1 VDGNLPLSHGE
12 VGRRWSIVD
21 EELPSEVREMWR
33 DLADAM
39 CEKELEPV
47 EVHAE
52 RIRRAIVPLI
62 TSSYE
67 DAVVRLEDLG
77 ALVLACAG
85 TLRLSDVAAEQA
97 LEPPVSTGNLAGPPM
112 IDEDWLVLSTV
123 HSAKGLEFDAVHVI
137 HAADGNFPSDMSL
150 GSPEGLEEE
159 RRLFYVAIT
168 RARRNLAVYVPLR
181 YHHNRVR
188 DDHSWAQPSRF
199 LSESVR
205 STLVEVPTAVTSQQ
219 IPMSQL
225 TVVIHGSRVVE
236 GHLSKLW

>member
-1 VDGNLPLSHGE
+1 L
-12 VGRRWSIVD
+12 
-21 EELPSEVREMWR
+21 
-33 DLADAM
+33 

-52 RIRRAIVPLI
+52 RIRQAIVPLI
-62 TSSYE
+62 SSTYD
-67 DAVVRLEDLG
+67 DAVPRLEDLG

-97 LEPPVSTGNLAGPPM
+97 LEPPASTGDLSGPPM
-112 IDEDWLVLSTV
+112 VDEDWLVLSTV

-137 HAADGNFPSDMSL
+137 HAADGNFPSDMST

-168 RARRNLAVYVPLR
+168 RARRNLAIYVPLR
-181 YHHNRVR
+181 YHHHRVR

-205 STLVEVPTAVTSQQ
+205 STLVEVPAAGTSQQ
-219 IPMSQL
+219 NPSSPS
-225 TVVIHGSRVVE
+225 TVAIDGSGVVK
-236 GHLSKLW
+236 GQLSKLW

>member
-1 VDGNLPLSHGE
+1 MS
-12 VGRRWSIVD
+12 
-21 EELPSEVREMWR
+21 R
-33 DLADAM
+33 DLAEAL
-39 CEKELEPV
+39 CAKETELV
-47 EVHAE
+47 EMHAE

-62 TSSYE
+62 SSSYD
-67 DAVVRLEDLG
+67 DAVPRLEDLG

-85 TLRLSDVAAEQA
+85 TIRLSDVAAEQA
-97 LEPPVSTGNLAGPPM
+97 LEPPASTGNLAGPPM

-123 HSAKGLEFDAVHVI
+123 HSAKGLEFDAIHVI

-168 RARRNLAVYVPLR
+168 RARRNLAIYVPIR
-181 YHHNRVR
+181 YHHHRVR

-205 STLVEVPTAVTSQQ
+205 STLVEIPTVGTGQQ
-219 IPMSQL
+219 IPSS
-225 TVVIHGSRVVE
+225 TPVATIDGSGVVAGQ
-236 GHLSKLW
+236 LSKLW